1 MTGVETKTDFKLFTH
16 KNNTSEIFIK
26 HMDIIDENSFIVKF
40 RIYHKHKNYDDVTTT
55 PELINPMY
63 LLECCRQAETYIVH
77 KAFRIPT
84 SFRFILKSWWLSLIK
99 ENNEKIKKTN
109 YDNITI
115 HIKSASPISTGIKL
129 RSNSYFFIIKA
140 GEIPIGE
147 AGFNVSYIRREIYL
161 KLRGGLS
168 NDSRQ
173 KENKRIGLTAKSLG
187 YKSAINVVIYNPV
200 FEGKICQ
207 ATLHISE
214 ENTTYNDHYQDHVTG
229 INLVEATKQ
238 LCFYYLSEVIH
249 SDISCFFI
257 TNIYATFEKYVENN
271 LLTYLVIENVK
282 RHDDGRYEFIVSV
295 IQEGECKALC
305 VIKLRGILK

>member
-1 MTGVETKTDFKLFTH
+1 MAGLETKTDFKLFTH
-16 KNNTSEIFIK
+16 KNNASEIFIK
-26 HMDIIDENSFIVKF
+26 HMDIIDENNFIVKF

-77 KAFRIPT
+77 KAFCLPT

-109 YDNITI
+109 HDSITI
-115 HIKSASPISTGIKL
+115 HIKSVSPISTSIKL
-129 RSNSYFFIIKA
+129 RSNSYLFIIKV
-140 GEIPIGE
+140 GEVPIGE
-147 AGFNVSYIRREIYL
+147 AGFNVSYIPGEIYL

-168 NDSRQ
+168 SDNRQ
-173 KENKRIGLTAKSLG
+173 KENESIALQAKSLG
-187 YKSAINVVIYNPV
+187 YKSQINAMIYNPV
-200 FEGKICQ
+200 FENKICQ

-214 ENTTYNDHYQDHVTG
+214 DNTTYNDHYQDHVTG

-238 LCFYYLSEVIH
+238 FCFYYLSEVIH
-249 SDISCFFI
+249 SDISGFSI
-257 TNIYATFEKYVENN
+257 TNLHTTFEKYIENN
-271 LLTYLVIENVK
+271 LLTFLVIENVK

-295 IQEGECKALC
+295 IQEGKCKALC
-305 VIKLRGILK
+305 VIKLGGLLK